1 MRYVIHGNG
10 LLNKIHIHLYASIV
24 DFLVEMILIP
34 DVLWYWKLDQSL
46 LYLYFCLHITLVI
59 CFELLPFIDFI
70 SGWVTSATTIY
81 FFWSA
86 WKTKISYQVVTFRQL
101 LFLKSQ
107 HCTYTFQSKRK
118 HHIRRPNHGACR

>member
-34 DVLWYWKLDQSL
+34 DVLWYWKLNQSL

-59 CFELLPFIDFI
+59 CFKLLPFISFI
-70 SGWVTSATTIY
+70 GWQITSSTAICFCWSTGNTKVTD
-81 FFWSA
+81 
-86 WKTKISYQVVTFRQL
+86 QVFTLCQL
-101 LFLKSQ
+101 LFFK
-107 HCTYTFQSKRK
+107 
-118 HHIRRPNHGACR
+118 P